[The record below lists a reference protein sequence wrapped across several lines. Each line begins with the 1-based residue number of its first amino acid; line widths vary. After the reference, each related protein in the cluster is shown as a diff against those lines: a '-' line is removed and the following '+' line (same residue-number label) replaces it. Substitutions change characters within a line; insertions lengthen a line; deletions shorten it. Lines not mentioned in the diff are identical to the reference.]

1 MRLLWVPLLALAIA
15 TAAVGAP
22 TAPEAS
28 TPADAVAMLQSTPV
42 SQWDFGITR
51 LNFELANSFAAEL
64 EYEGFGSLKT
74 SKKSLNS
81 YSLLWVHVSPT
92 PENRGLEISVHLGLP
107 KTGKHRTKNEFL
119 TDAVKVIE
127 RVRDELHVNDERERE
142 VSDGRFTGT
151 PGIAYYFLPASE
163 QQTMKTKTVRDQ
175 LEKATTITVWERP
188 EPPFETCTAPLLGSA
203 FTCN

>member
-1 MRLLWVPLLALAIA
+1 MRLLWVPLVALAM
-15 TAAVGAP
+15 AAAALGAP
-22 TAPEAS
+22 AAPEPS

-42 SQWDFGITR
+42 SQWEFGITR

-74 SKKSLNS
+74 SKKTLNS

-92 PENRGLEISVHLGLP
+92 PDNRALEISVHLGLP
-107 KTGKHRTKNEFL
+107 KSGKHRTKNEFL

-151 PGIAYYFLPASE
+151 PGIAYYFVPASE
-163 QQTMKTKTVRDQ
+163 QQTMKGKAVRDQ
-175 LEKATTITVWERP
+175 LEKATSITVWERP
-188 EPPFETCTAPLLGSA
+188 EPPFETCSAPLLGSA